1 MVDDV
6 EVTQEDRIAA
16 IFLLEEEGEDHMVR
30 QIRTYGEECDHWP
43 QVQAFARHRITSVR
57 AAAMSDLIAGDADL
71 YGTPSA
77 RITGDKD
84 RENPVEGAQPAPSD
98 DLVERVARAIHS
110 VKMSGHNPDCLY
122 QHHDYESWPV
132 DDRREYADPF
142 TGEPRVQLFHKAW
155 RHYEAAARAAI
166 AAVGQDTRSQ
176 VEREIVAWLRAC
188 SLSSAIPDDPA
199 QTIADLA
206 AAIEQ
211 GQHRSTQ

>member
-1 MVDDV
+1 MPDDV
-6 EVTQEDRIAA
+6 EVTQDDHAA
-16 IFLLEEEGEDHMVR
+16 LRAYFTERARLTFDGTIGPHVDLLL
-30 QIRTYGEECDHWP
+30 QTL
-43 QVQAFARHRITSVR
+43 ARHRIASVR

-71 YGTPSA
+71 Y
-77 RITGDKD
+77 D
-84 RENPVEGAQPAPSD
+84 APSD

-199 QTIADLA
+199 QIIADLA
-206 AAIEQ
+206 DAIEH
-211 GQHRSTQ
+211 GQYRIEG